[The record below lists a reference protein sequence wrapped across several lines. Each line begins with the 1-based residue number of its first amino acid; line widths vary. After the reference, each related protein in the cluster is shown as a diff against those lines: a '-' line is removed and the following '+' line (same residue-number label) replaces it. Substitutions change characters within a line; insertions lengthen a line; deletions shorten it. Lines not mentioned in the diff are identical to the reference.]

1 MSNSSGDADAL
12 IHILYIDDD
21 EGLAL
26 LMQKNLARRGFSV
39 EWARSSAA
47 GLARIAEGGIDAVV
61 LDHLLSGETGLDILP
76 CITSVPDHPP
86 VIYATGSDDT
96 SIAVAA
102 LKAGADDYML
112 KGISADYFD
121 LLAAAL
127 EQALERARFRRE
139 TAQAQEVIRQQ
150 RDHAELLLAEVNHR
164 IANSLGL
171 VGALIRM
178 QSSMTQDQV
187 AIDALHETQMRIN
200 AIASVHRRLYTN
212 RQVGSVQV
220 DEYLDSLLTELEASM
235 RDDKRP
241 HRIVLTAKPV
251 NLATDKVITLGLIVN
266 ELVTNAFKYA
276 YPDGVSGEIRVVVDQ
291 IDGELRLIVEDDGA
305 GFAPENSARGTGLG
319 TRILTAMA
327 ASLKSDFAYDPGH
340 DGTRA
345 MLVFSLHEEK

>member
-26 LMQKNLARRGFSV
+26 LMQKNLLRRGFSV
-39 EWARSSAA
+39 EWAESGAA
-47 GLARIAEGGIDAVV
+47 GLARLGEGGIDAVV
-61 LDHLLSGETGLDILP
+61 LDHVLAGETGLDILP
-76 CITSVPDHPP
+76 CITAMTDPP

-127 EQALERARFRRE
+127 EQALERTRFRRE

-150 RDHAELLLAEVNHR
+150 RDLAEMLLAEVNHR

-178 QSSMTQDQV
+178 QSSMTTDQV

-220 DEYLDSLLTELEASM
+220 DEYLNSLLTELETSM

-241 HRIVLTAKPV
+241 HRIVLTAQPV
-251 NLATDKVITLGLIVN
+251 NLATDKVITLGLIVS

-276 YPDGVSGEIRVVVDQ
+276 YPDSVPGEIRVIVDQ
-291 IDGELRLIVEDDGA
+291 TDDALRVIVEDDGA
-305 GFAPENSARGTGLG
+305 GFDPSSPARGTGLG

-340 DGTRA
+340 DGTKA
-345 MLVFSLHEEK
+345 TLVFSLHEGK